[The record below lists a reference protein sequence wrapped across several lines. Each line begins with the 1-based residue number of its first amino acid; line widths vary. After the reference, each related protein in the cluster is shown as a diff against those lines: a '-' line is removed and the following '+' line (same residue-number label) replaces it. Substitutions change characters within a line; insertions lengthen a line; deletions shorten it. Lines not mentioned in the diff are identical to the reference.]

1 MAAVLNEILD
11 RNKSLVNKLTVS
23 KTNKTD
29 CELQS
34 DDNVSD
40 DRMTLVQHSK
50 KKVKSISLPPTATKV
65 EENINKKL
73 QSDDNVSDDHMTL
86 VQRSKKKILGSLT
99 TSPLFTA
106 SIIKKKVFYIGNVK
120 LPDSSKIEKH
130 CENRGINLISC
141 YPASKRVENDDE
153 IKYSSFRLCV
163 PAEEYGKVMTA
174 SNWPASVVIREWIFN
189 KDNTNSSNTLPSAKT
204 CICYERC

>member
-1 MAAVLNEILD
+1 MAAVLNGILD

-40 DRMTLVQHSK
+40 DRMTLVQRSK
-50 KKVKSISLPPTATKV
+50 KKVKSISLPPIAKKV

-73 QSDDNVSDDHMTL
+73 QSDDNVSDDRMTL
-86 VQRSKKKILGSLT
+86 VQRSKNKVKSISLPPIAKKVEKNINENKSHRPSKILGSLT
-99 TSPLFTA
+99 TSSLFTA
-106 SIIKKKVFYIGNVK
+106 SKSIIKK
-120 LPDSSKIEKH
+120 
-130 CENRGINLISC
+130 
-141 YPASKRVENDDE
+141 
-153 IKYSSFRLCV
+153 LCV

-204 CICYERC
+204 NTSAMKDVNTEKTAASADQIFE

>member
-1 MAAVLNEILD
+1 MAALLNEILD
-11 RNKSLVNKLTVS
+11 RNKTCTNLISSIAHETNSRTNLATCNVYDTNVNRIKNETIDTSWSNILVS

-40 DRMTLVQHSK
+40 DRMTLVQR
-50 KKVKSISLPPTATKV
+50 I
-65 EENINKKL
+65 
-73 QSDDNVSDDHMTL
+73 
-86 VQRSKKKILGSLT
+86 
-99 TSPLFTA
+99 
-106 SIIKKKVFYIGNVK
+106 FYIGNVK

-130 CENRGINLISC
+130 CGNRGNNLISC

-153 IKYSSFRLCV
+153 IKYSSFRLCI

-204 CICYERC
+204 NASAMKDVNNAEENSGVSRSDI